1 MLRHTASSYNMG
13 GARGPRHTFNLHGNL
28 SHAAETGRNDLLL
41 NPLEMM
47 TVADLMIKNKC
58 PPGSQPT
65 PSMAGVVSSKDQ
77 RPSLLKRKESSAGLN
92 RLQQAQVLA
101 HQEAALVLH
110 SHQNTPH
117 SDNKLSGPDL
127 NHRMSLNL
135 RHNKSS
141 ANVLDKK
148 DKVRSKS
155 ISLHRNASSANVFDK
170 SQQENS
176 SNFPANV
183 LDENTIVNSDSRLS
197 KIYPNLNT
205 NLNLSIHRNSSSAN
219 VFDNTDLKTRLTFHR
234 NLSSTNVFD
243 KNMPSIADVRHLR
256 KMDGDDTD
264 GGSEDTDGGSEDDGS
279 LDGEFGQLLRD
290 LGNGVTRVEDG
301 PLSADDDSDN
311 DDEPLHEVAPATDVS
326 KAAPTDDDT
335 NPIVN
340 KFVKLRMKNQN
351 MIKRI
356 ARAHFFTKKVAV
368 SPTPEPTKKLN
379 RTWSLEGVDL
389 TKVGLTDAQIK
400 RRTTSETKFYFIHP
414 HGELRQGWDML
425 SMLFILYNAIMI
437 PFVSSFVGS
446 PLQSVVYSE
455 RVVDIFFIIELVL
468 NFFTGVEVEGK
479 IEFNQLTIAKRYVKG
494 WFWVDIVSAFPWF
507 TVEDISLNYTRLFR
521 LLRLLRLLRMF
532 KLSRIMHRLEMALSI
547 RSSVAGLSKFVFA
560 AFGVMHWM
568 SCIFFSISHSEAA
581 GGEEDTWVTV
591 QNLLDIDRTS
601 FDQYVASLYWSVMT
615 MTTVGYGD
623 VAPRST
629 NERIF
634 AVFAMLVGAIFFG
647 YGISEVVNIVASL
660 REKDTEFRRQMD
672 TVNSY
677 MKARDLP
684 VELREEIREYFVQL
698 QKSKEQDLEA
708 EEAILDQLSAMLRS
722 KVAFAI
728 NDHFLTSMPFFQGS
742 DPSFLL
748 DLALSMRMLY
758 LPPFETVITEGEY
771 GDTMYFIVRGAIE
784 VSRNNEVLVVLGE
797 KSYFGEMAVLNKSK
811 MRTASVRTL
820 CFCELRLLTRSEL
833 LAALRKTPNMRRQIM
848 KMRQFGYS
856 NDYQNVLVSAEGA
869 GESPTRRMSLI
880 DHLIES
886 EPDIV
891 HDLQQV
897 DQG

>member
-47 TVADLMIKNKC
+47 TVADLMIQNKC
-58 PPGSQPT
+58 PPGSQLT
-65 PSMAGVVSSKDQ
+65 PGVMDVVSSK
-77 RPSLLKRKESSAGLN
+77 PSLLKRKESSAGLN

-101 HQEAALVLH
+101 HQEATLVLH
-110 SHQNTPH
+110 SHQNTIH

-127 NHRMSLNL
+127 NHRKSLNL
-135 RHNKSS
+135 HHNKSS

-176 SNFPANV
+176 STFHRNSSSANV
-183 LDENTIVNSDSRLS
+183 LDKNKIVNSNSRLS
-197 KIYPNLNT
+197 KIHPNLSP

-219 VFDNTDLKTRLTFHR
+219 VFDDTDFPSPK
-234 NLSSTNVFD
+234 
-243 KNMPSIADVRHLR
+243 MPSIADVGHLQ
-256 KMDGDDTD
+256 KMNGDDTD
-264 GGSEDTDGGSEDDGS
+264 GFSEDMDGGSDDSS
-279 LDGEFGQLLRD
+279 LDGEFGKLLRD
-290 LGNGVTRVEDG
+290 LGNGVTHVEDG
-301 PLSADDDSDN
+301 PTSADDSDSD
-311 DDEPLHEVAPATDVS
+311 DDPLHEVAPATDIS
-326 KAAPTDDDT
+326 KAAPTEDDI

-356 ARAHFFTKKVAV
+356 AQVHFFTKKVAV

-400 RRTTSETKFYFIHP
+400 RRTTVEAKFYFIHP

-446 PLQSVVYSE
+446 PLQSLVYLE
-455 RVVDIFFIIELVL
+455 RVIDIFFIIELVL
-468 NFFTGVEVEGK
+468 NFFTGVEVDGK
-479 IEFNQLTIAKRYVKG
+479 IEFNEPAIAKRYAKG
-494 WFWVDIVSAFPWF
+494 WVWVDIVSAFPWF
-507 TVEDISLNYTRLFR
+507 TVEDTSLQYARLFR

-532 KLSRIMHRLEMALSI
+532 KLSRIMHRLEMAFSI
-547 RSSVAGLSKFVFA
+547 PSSVAGLLKFVFA
-560 AFGVMHWM
+560 AIGVMHWM
-568 SCIFFSISHSEAA
+568 SCIFFSISHSEAK
-581 GGEEDTWVTV
+581 GGDEDTWVTV
-591 QNLLDIDRTS
+591 QNLLDIDKTS
-601 FDQYVASLYWSVMT
+601 FDQYVASLYWSAMT

-629 NERIF
+629 KERIF
-634 AVFAMLVGAIFFG
+634 AVFSMLVGAVFFG

-698 QKSKEQDLEA
+698 QKSKEYDLEA
-708 EEAILDQLSAMLRS
+708 EESILNQLSAMLRS

-728 NDHFLTSMPFFQGS
+728 NDCFLTSMPFFQGS

-758 LPPFETVITEGEY
+758 LPPFESVITEGEY
-771 GDTMYFIVRGAIE
+771 GDTMYFIVRGAVE
-784 VSRNNEVLVVLGE
+784 VSRNSEVLVVLGE

-811 MRTASVRTL
+811 MRTATVRTL
-820 CFCELRLLTRSEL
+820 CFCELRLLTRAEL

-869 GESPTRRMSLI
+869 GDSPKRRMSLI

-897 DQG
+897 QQG